1 MILTKETLSAGP
13 KIGTGEGVAHSKRW
27 YVALVRMHHEKKVAE
42 RLDKMGIENFVPVQQ
57 EVHQWSDRRKVVE
70 SVLLPMM
77 VFVHADPKERK
88 EVLSFS
94 TVSRYMVMRGESSPT
109 IIPDEQMARFRFMLD
124 YSEEAI
130 CMNSAPLA
138 RGEKVRVIKGPLT
151 GLVGELVMVDGRS
164 KIAVRLNILGCAC
177 ADMPIG
183 YVESIEKKSNS
194 RVEMENEFSNL
205 NKKLIMQSLEWA
217 YTKINQAVGFRFY

>member
-13 KIGTGEGVAHSKRW
+13 SIGTGEGVAHSKRW

-42 RLDKMGIENFVPVQQ
+42 RLDKIGIENFVPVQQ

-124 YSEEAI
+124 YSEEA
-130 CMNSAPLA
+130 
-138 RGEKVRVIKGPLT
+138 VRVVKGPLT
-151 GLVGELVMVDGRS
+151 GLVGELVTVDGRS
-164 KIAVRLNILGCAC
+164 KIAVRLNMLGCAC
-177 ADMPIG
+177 ADMPVG
-183 YVESIEKKSNS
+183 YVEPFK
-194 RVEMENEFSNL
+194 
-205 NKKLIMQSLEWA
+205 
-217 YTKINQAVGFRFY
+217 

>member
-77 VFVHADPKERK
+77 V
-88 EVLSFS
+88 L
-94 TVSRYMVMRGESSPT
+94 YMLILKNVK
-109 IIPDEQMARFRFMLD
+109 RFFPFL
-124 YSEEAI
+124 
-130 CMNSAPLA
+130 P
-138 RGEKVRVIKGPLT
+138 
-151 GLVGELVMVDGRS
+151 LVG
-164 KIAVRLNILGCAC
+164 I
-177 ADMPIG
+177 
-183 YVESIEKKSNS
+183 
-194 RVEMENEFSNL
+194 
-205 NKKLIMQSLEWA
+205 W
-217 YTKINQAVGFRFY
+217 

>member
-13 KIGTGEGVAHSKRW
+13 NIGTREGVAHSKRW

-88 EVLSFS
+88 EVLSLS
-94 TVSRYMVMRGESSPT
+94 TVSRYMVLRGESAPT
-109 IIPDEQMARFRFMLD
+109 VIPDDQMARFRFMLD
-124 YSEEAI
+124 YSEDLI
-130 CMNSAPLA
+130 SMNSSPLS
-138 RGEKVRVIKGPLT
+138 RGEKVRVIKGPLM
-151 GLVGELVMVDGRS
+151 GLVGELVMVDGKS
-164 KIAVRLNILGCAC
+164 KIAVRLDILGCAC
-177 ADMPIG
+177 VDMPRG
-183 YVESIEKKSNS
+183 CVEPVEKK
-194 RVEMENEFSNL
+194 
-205 NKKLIMQSLEWA
+205 Q
-217 YTKINQAVGFRFY
+217 

>member
-13 KIGTGEGVAHSKRW
+13 SIGTGEGVAHSKRW

-151 GLVGELVMVDGRS
+151 GLVGELVTVDGRS
-164 KIAVRLNILGCAC
+164 KIAVRLNMLGCAC
-177 ADMPIG
+177 ADLPVG
-183 YVESIEKKSNS
+183 YVEPFK
-194 RVEMENEFSNL
+194 
-205 NKKLIMQSLEWA
+205 
-217 YTKINQAVGFRFY
+217 

>member
-1 MILTKETLSAGP
+1 
-13 KIGTGEGVAHSKRW
+13 
-27 YVALVRMHHEKKVAE
+27 
-42 RLDKMGIENFVPVQQ
+42 MGIENFVPVQQ

-138 RGEKVRVIKGPLT
+138 RGEKVRVVKGPLT
-151 GLVGELVMVDGRS
+151 GLVGDVLVRICRLGMWKRLKIKLLYKNELLHQ
-164 KIAVRLNILGCAC
+164 LNGA
-177 ADMPIG
+177 
-183 YVESIEKKSNS
+183 
-194 RVEMENEFSNL
+194 
-205 NKKLIMQSLEWA
+205 
-217 YTKINQAVGFRFY
+217 

>member
-109 IIPDEQMARFRFMLD
+109 IIPEMCIRDRFCTSSIVTSLIFSSDTMNM
-124 YSEEAI
+124 EELNPALI
-130 CMNSAPLA
+130 PIFIFFVL
-138 RGEKVRVIKGPLT
+138 
-151 GLVGELVMVDGRS
+151 GRS
-164 KIAVRLNILGCAC
+164 T
-177 ADMPIG
+177 
-183 YVESIEKKSNS
+183 
-194 RVEMENEFSNL
+194 FSAL
-205 NKKLIMQSLEWA
+205 
-217 YTKINQAVGFRFY
+217 